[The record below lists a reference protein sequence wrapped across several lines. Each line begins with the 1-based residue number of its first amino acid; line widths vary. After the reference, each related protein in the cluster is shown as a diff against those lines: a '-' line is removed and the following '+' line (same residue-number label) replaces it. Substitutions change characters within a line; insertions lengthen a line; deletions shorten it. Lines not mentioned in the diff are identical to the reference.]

1 MDLEPSRAGIAFGA
15 QPVDHTVT
23 VAELAA
29 YNPQL
34 MRPGCA
40 ASTQGGLQ
48 AATARKGR
56 GTGAQTELACPAT
69 TVTTSCVVPANLLW
83 QHFEW
88 GAVGAA
94 FGVAVALLVIA
105 IDGARGSRLR
115 THPGLPVGN

>member
-1 MDLEPSRAGIAFGA
+1 MRHPLVWLPLLGAVLGVAGSFLW
-15 QPVDHTVT
+15 PW
-23 VAELAA
+23 
-29 YNPQL
+29 
-34 MRPGCA
+34 
-40 ASTQGGLQ
+40 
-48 AATARKGR
+48 K
-56 GTGAQTELACPAT
+56 QTELACPAT